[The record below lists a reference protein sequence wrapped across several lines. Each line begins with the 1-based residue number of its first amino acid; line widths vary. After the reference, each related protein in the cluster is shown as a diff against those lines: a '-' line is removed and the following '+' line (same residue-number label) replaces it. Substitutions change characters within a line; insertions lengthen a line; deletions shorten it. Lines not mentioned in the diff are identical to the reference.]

1 MIIGGIHKFSL
12 IDFPGKISAILFT
25 RGCNFRCP
33 YCHNPQLVLPRR
45 YQLPLENKEIH
56 EFLLKRQGRLD
67 GIVITG
73 GEPLLQEDLAGFLR
87 KIKNMGYAVKVD
99 TNGTKPAHLKTLLSE
114 DLVDYIAMD
123 VKAPVDK
130 YANIVKVPVNSDQIM
145 RSMMLIRESGV
156 KYEFRTTIVKKLM
169 SMESIKEISELLQ
182 EGEIYYLQNFI
193 ESRRVGHKDLE
204 MSSFSKEE
212 VDELTAYFKVR
223 GINCFS
229 R

>member
-212 VDELTAYFKVR
+212 VAELTAYFKVR